1 MNYYDI
7 FVENLLKVRV
17 LRNSHENMGKRQS
30 FIINGEKFA
39 TKKDLLARVRE
50 ILHSYKDG
58 QALNMFDFAFIR
70 DLLNNHPQAEQK
82 IGCGI
87 SSIFVKQNPV
97 FHGNRGF
104 WITRDDDTQTDFS
117 FMECLSPS
125 SPKRKVL
132 SAFRA
137 AVEPFTFAF
146 KQQFFDS
153 RPDGTAICD
162 YNGQALTF
170 VGSHVDHKPP
180 NTFEKIFND
189 FIGSEDLD
197 IAKIELLGGAQ
208 DNVIQDQ
215 IADPTIKE
223 RWITFHNQQA
233 ELRVISSKANLS
245 DVKLEQ

>member
-1 MNYYDI
+1 
-7 FVENLLKVRV
+7 
-17 LRNSHENMGKRQS
+17 MGKRQA

-39 TKKDLLARVRE
+39 TKKDLLTRVRQ

-58 QALNMFDFAFIR
+58 QTLNMFDLAFIG

-104 WITRDDDTQTDFS
+104 WIRREDGTQTDFS

-125 SPKRKVL
+125 SQKKKVL

-153 RPDGTAICD
+153 LADGIATCD
-162 YNGQALTF
+162 YTGQVLTF

-180 NTFEKIFND
+180 NTFEKIFSD
-189 FIGSEDLD
+189 FIDNEDLD

-208 DNVIQDQ
+208 DNLIQDE
-215 IADPTIKE
+215 IADPTIKD

-233 ELRVISSKANLS
+233 ELRVVSSKANLS